1 MFVSESV
8 GGHRLFSINRLIAFV
23 CSLKDFGFYVFRCF
37 AEDQCA
43 RAAASLA
50 YVTLLSLV
58 PLLTV
63 IFITLS
69 AFPAFSSWAD
79 IVEAFIFENFVP
91 ALGTQ
96 IREYVLKF
104 SENAK
109 TLQAAGALFLLI
121 TVLMMMSTIEATF
134 NVIWGV
140 RRKRPI
146 VVRFLLYWS
155 LLTLGP
161 VFLGAGMVVTSFV
174 ITANLF
180 STAPIGNFTSYG
192 YISIIPLAA
201 TSAAFFLLF
210 KLIPY
215 RPVAFAHSLIGGVL
229 AGALFE
235 LAKKVFALYIEYFP
249 SQQVVYGAFAGI
261 PIFLFWIYLSWT
273 IILFGAE
280 ITKCLGTFRFNI
292 SKELNTNLEARIL
305 LCAYRILFQL
315 YEAQNNIGALS
326 EKQLADSDRRFSYEV
341 VNACL
346 IRLDAAGWISRNENF
361 RWVLTRDLNRTSLYE
376 LVELLP
382 TLDIWSE
389 PEASC
394 RHSAEDKLYLSLR
407 EFQIS
412 AKKKLDAPISSF
424 IKKTET

>member
-1 MFVSESV
+1 MAFFRSV
-8 GGHRLFSINRLIAFV
+8 
-23 CSLKDFGFYVFRCF
+23 KDFTLYVCRCF
-37 AEDQCA
+37 VEDQCS

-50 YVTLLSLV
+50 YVTLLALV
-58 PLLTV
+58 PLFTV

-69 AFPAFSSWAD
+69 AFPAFGSWAD

-96 IREYVLKF
+96 IREYILQF

-109 TLQAAGALFLLI
+109 ALQAAGTIFLLI

-134 NVIWGV
+134 NVIWRV

-174 ITANLF
+174 ITAKLF
-180 STAPIGNFTSYG
+180 SAETVGNYISYG
-192 YISIIPLAA
+192 YISFIPLVA
-201 TSAAFFLLF
+201 TSAAFFLFF

-215 RPVAFAHSLIGGVL
+215 RPVAFVHSLIGGVL
-229 AGALFE
+229 AGILFE
-235 LAKKVFALYIEYFP
+235 LAKKLFALYIEYFP

-280 ITKCLGTFRFNI
+280 ITKCLGTFRFNFSEEPDI
-292 SKELNTNLEARIL
+292 AEGSRIL
-305 LCAYRILFQL
+305 FCAYRILFQL
-315 YEAQNNIGALS
+315 HGAQNDIGGLS
-326 EKQLADSDRRFSYEV
+326 EKQLADGDLRFSYEV
-341 VNACL
+341 VNDCL
-346 IRLDAAGWISRNENF
+346 VRLDAAGWISRNENF

-376 LVELLP
+376 LVQLLP
-382 TLDIWSE
+382 TVEVWSE
-389 PEASC
+389 PEASH
-394 RHSAEDKLYLSLR
+394 RNSAEDRFYLSLR
-407 EFQIS
+407 EFQMG
-412 AKKKLDAPISSF
+412 AKKQLEDPISSF
-424 IKKTET
+424 MRN